1 MARYATK
8 HLVSILPDG
17 PLWRMKP
24 ARIADLLGVPLTT
37 ITGALRTGTTGVGV
51 IGAAD
56 LAGYRFDVNFRGV
69 LREDLGKLEA
79 EQEAV
84 RRVTPR
90 ADKLPLR
97 LADIPGAVVDLI
109 GRRSPDDIMGSFDG
123 LRGVATEYGYAI
135 TESQDGHQGIAVT
148 DPEHPS
154 GWLALERRFPGL
166 RIPEG
171 SRDRGWFVET
181 PQMLGTLCARLGLEP
196 VEWTD

>member
-1 MARYATK
+1 MARYATRCIAIRK
-8 HLVSILPDG
+8 PDG
-17 PLWRMKP
+17 PLWQHGP
-24 ARIADLLGVPLTT
+24 GWIADAIGEPVGTVHAALYGKPV
-37 ITGALRTGTTGVGV
+37 GAG
-51 IGAAD
+51 IIAAAR
-56 LAGYRFDVNFRGV
+56 LAGFTFDDNFV
-69 LREDLGKLEA
+69 ALLREDLAKDFV
-79 EQEAV
+79 EQEGA
-84 RRVTPR
+84 RRITPR

-166 RIPEG
+166 KIPEG
-171 SRDRGWFVET
+171 SRDRGLFVED
-181 PQMLGTLCARLGLEP
+181 PQMLGSLCARLGLEP